1 MLRFF
6 HTFAF
11 AEKIKSMA
19 TNANIKLAILDFDG
33 TIANTQTLIV
43 DTILGVIEEL
53 SLPKLTREQCV
64 AMIGLPLEKTF
75 STLIPMNNEM
85 SQRCA
90 KAYER
95 IYCEK
100 NTPEAVSLFPHVY
113 QTLQALHTRGTVLT
127 IASSRHRWSLTEFVR
142 QFKIDEFITYIL
154 GADDVTQAKPHPEP
168 VLKTLQ
174 TLHFEPEETIVVGD
188 TVYDIRMGQ
197 GAGAH
202 TCGVTY
208 GNGTREDIISARA
221 EYIIDNFE
229 ELLEIIG

>member
-75 STLIPMNNEM
+75 STLIPMNEPTLRQGLRTHILRKKHARGCVALPACLPNAPSAPYARNGSHHCVEP
-85 SQRCA
+85 SQMVAHGVCA
-90 KAYER
+90 
-95 IYCEK
+95 
-100 NTPEAVSLFPHVY
+100 AV
-113 QTLQALHTRGTVLT
+113 
-127 IASSRHRWSLTEFVR
+127 
-142 QFKIDEFITYIL
+142 
-154 GADDVTQAKPHPEP
+154 
-168 VLKTLQ
+168 
-174 TLHFEPEETIVVGD
+174 
-188 TVYDIRMGQ
+188 
-197 GAGAH
+197 
-202 TCGVTY
+202 
-208 GNGTREDIISARA
+208 
-221 EYIIDNFE
+221 
-229 ELLEIIG
+229 